1 MTAEALRARTWQLL
15 DILADGRFHSGE
27 ALAQRLGVSRASV
40 FNALA
45 DTAGCGVAV
54 QRVRGRGYRLGRPWQ
69 PLRRDDILR
78 WLDADGGS
86 FDIEV
91 MPQAASS
98 NTLLL
103 QRAALGAPRLHAA
116 AQLGA
121 AAERKAQDMASRGYF
136 AHSAPYGKDP
146 WAWLREAGY
155 EYRYAGEN
163 LAVRFVDSRDVID
176 AWMSSPS
183 HRANIT
189 KAQYSEI
196 GVGVAQGFYNGE
208 PATYVVQYFGA
219 PSAAADG
226 GWSLPQDEGAAVV
239 QSQPLT
245 DSVLRQLVRIAAEPR
260 ESAALALGTVA
271 TALTLLVAAA
281 FLHKIEFQ
289 PSPMLFSGAL
299 VAFIAL
305 ALYGFNSA
313 LLAPGDTNSVE
324 TASALDSLRVRKV
337 IIDKGISEIAP
348 DFMRVYR
355 FNI

>member
-1 MTAEALRARTWQLL
+1 MQFFRNLLKHVLPAKGNAYRPHLLRDHWLL
-15 DILADGRFHSGE
+15 FFLYA
-27 ALAQRLGVSRASV
+27 ALAAEV
-40 FNALA
+40 FLVGNL
-45 DTAGCGVAV
+45 
-54 QRVRGRGYRLGRPWQ
+54 
-69 PLRRDDILR
+69 ILR
-78 WLDADGGS
+78 QKAPGL
-86 FDIEV
+86 F
-91 MPQAASS
+91 AAVISS
-98 NTLLL
+98 EIITLTNEE
-103 QRAALGAPRLHAA
+103 RAALGAPRLHAA
-116 AQLGA
+116 AQLGSS
-121 AAERKAQDMASRGYF
+121 AERKAQDMASRGYF